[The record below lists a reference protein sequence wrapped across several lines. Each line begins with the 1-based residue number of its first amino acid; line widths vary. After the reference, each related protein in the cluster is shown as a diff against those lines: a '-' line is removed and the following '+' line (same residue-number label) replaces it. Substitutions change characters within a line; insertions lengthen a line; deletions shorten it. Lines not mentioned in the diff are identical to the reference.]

1 MKSEVFNYLCQL
13 SEMFKMSIPDLAW
26 FLRATE
32 GEIRTVISDLNL
44 VAPSLP
50 RPPPF
55 KEEHASNVY
64 HFYTFTP
71 YFVWRD
77 EIIIIAK
84 TLGKTKLR
92 TGRDFEERMKS
103 ILAAHA
109 DFESSVKASMNEL
122 R

>member
-1 MKSEVFNYLCQL
+1 MKSEILNYLCRL

-55 KEEHASNVY
+55 KKESASNVY

-77 EIIIIAK
+77 EIIVIAQI
-84 TLGKTKLR
+84 LGKTKLR
-92 TGRDFEERMKS
+92 AGRDFEERMKP
-103 ILAAHA
+103 ILAMHA
-109 DFESSVKASMNEL
+109 EFEAAVKTSMK
-122 R
+122 